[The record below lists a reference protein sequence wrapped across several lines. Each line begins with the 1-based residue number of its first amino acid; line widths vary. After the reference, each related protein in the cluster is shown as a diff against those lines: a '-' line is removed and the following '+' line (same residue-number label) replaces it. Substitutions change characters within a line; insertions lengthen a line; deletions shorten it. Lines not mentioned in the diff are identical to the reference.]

1 MNDKIPDIKSSAGR
15 AFSKIIKYVFMV
27 LILTGVLT
35 AVIAYNFSKMT
46 GNAETNRLFSPA
58 ASGSGTD
65 FSAWPYIEDRLQW
78 GTLEIK
84 FPRGISYAG
93 HDAEGRLIFMTGS
106 DEIAA
111 GVNKTEFYE
120 INSELRTKI
129 IMNCAVEFEKL
140 SLKQT
145 DKTYDESVKYP
156 FGEKIIERGA
166 HRKLTNLAC
175 LALLAADTADIEFAA
190 AADIFLL
197 KLIRSFAYYNNR
209 YMSVSGAVAQYLSL
223 KAVSG
228 LSKRLYIDNGDL
240 LSNAAAAE
248 KIRKSLIIR
257 AKSSGIFS
265 RADRAVYYLMAL
277 TMKRMKIYNDEYPL
291 TTAFFNMWY
300 DGSFPLKRK
309 WLHGVTD
316 MKTSGFAEIK
326 NILSGLEKDFKDNYA
341 PGERSISSALRVHP
355 LISHQFRGPLEYEK
369 VYSKLG
375 EGVALFRLT
384 TLGGLARLFYLKNG
398 RWPELNKDKNFI
410 KEAGESAIDPMNDER
425 MKFIAMADGSMKFYS
440 VGLNGIDLSGDTKE
454 NIVMTVPVPSVK

>member
-1 MNDKIPDIKSSAGR
+1 MNDKIPAVKSSAGR
-15 AFSKIIKYVFMV
+15 AFNKIIKYVFV
-27 LILTGVLT
+27 ILILTGVLT
-35 AVIAYNFSKMT
+35 VFIAYNFSKMT
-46 GNAETNRLFSPA
+46 GTAETKRLFSPA

-65 FSAWPYIEDRLQW
+65 FSGWPYIEDRLQW

-93 HDAEGRLIFMTGS
+93 HDAEGKLIFMTGS

-111 GVNKTEFYE
+111 GVSKTEFYE
-120 INSELRTKI
+120 INSELRAKMI
-129 IMNCAVEFEKL
+129 IACAAEFEKL

-145 DKTYDESVKYP
+145 DKTYDESVKEP
-156 FGEKIIERGA
+156 FSEKIIERGA
-166 HRKLTNLAC
+166 HRKLTNLVC

-257 AKSSGIFS
+257 ANSSGIFS
-265 RADRAVYYLMAL
+265 KADRAVYYLMVL
-277 TMKRMKIYNDEYPL
+277 TMKRLKIYNDEYPL

-300 DGSFPLKRK
+300 GGSFPLESK
-309 WLHGVTD
+309 WFGGVK
-316 MKTSGFAEIK
+316 MLKTSGFAEIK
-326 NILSGLEKDFKDNYA
+326 KILSGLEKDLKDNYA
-341 PGERSISSALRVHP
+341 PGDRSFSSALSVNP
-355 LISHQFRGPLEYEK
+355 LISHQFRGPIEYEK

-375 EGVALFRLT
+375 EGVAVFRLT

-398 RWPELNKDKNFI
+398 RWPDLNSDKEFN

-425 MKFIAMADGSMKFYS
+425 MKFLPMADGSMKFYS
-440 VGLNGIDLSGDTKE
+440 VGFNGADLKGDTRE